1 VDSGASARL
10 AYLRQH
16 FPHRERYTATSNE
29 HGAGL
34 NSTMLSSRSS
44 RAPPAGDEDVLGRS
58 PVLSEVA
65 HVHSP
70 DKAHVHSPVLS
81 DVSGDGRY
89 LHESAGCTGIGGG
102 VGRTIIAMPL

>member
-1 VDSGASARL
+1 MDSGASARL

-89 LHESAGCTGIGGG
+89 LDESAGCIGGG

>member
-1 VDSGASARL
+1 
-10 AYLRQH
+10 
-16 FPHRERYTATSNE
+16 
-29 HGAGL
+29 
-34 NSTMLSSRSS
+34 MLSSRSS

-70 DKAHVHSPVLS
+70 DKAHVHRPDKAHVHSPVLS

-89 LHESAGCTGIGGG
+89 LDESAGCIGGG